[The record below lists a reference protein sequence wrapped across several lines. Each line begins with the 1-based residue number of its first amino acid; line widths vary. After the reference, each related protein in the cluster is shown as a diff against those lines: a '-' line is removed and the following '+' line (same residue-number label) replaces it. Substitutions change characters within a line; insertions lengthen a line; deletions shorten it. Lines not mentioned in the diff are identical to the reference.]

1 MNSLTIGGAGL
12 VLVGLLAFAIPVFT
26 TQQTTDV
33 ARIGDLKLQTT
44 ESKNYIIPPIMSGGA
59 LLLGFVLLGAGLYQ
73 RR

>member
-1 MNSLTIGGAGL
+1 MRGLTICGTVLVLAGL
-12 VLVGLLAFAIPVFT
+12 VGLAIPVFA

-44 ESKNYIIPPIMSGGA
+44 ENRYYAVPPVLSGGA
-59 LLLGFVLLGAGLYQ
+59 LLLGVVLIGAAFYQ

>member
-12 VLVGLLAFAIPVFT
+12 VIVGLLAFAIPVFT